1 MTLDYIQMVVVAPH
15 AGALVETVE
24 AQLAFQKQAVAPHA
38 GALVET
44 YTERTGLHRRRRA
57 SRRRVS

>member
-1 MTLDYIQMVVVAPH
+1 MILSIVAPH
-15 AGALVETVE
+15 AGALVETVPVPKGDGPD
-24 AQLAFQKQAVAPHA
+24 LVAPHA

-44 YTERTGLHRRRRA
+44 TLYEIGDFDESRA